1 MRNLDKIFRNDDLEA
16 HIATW
21 GEPATFQ
28 SAEYCVGNYETVGVL
43 DTKQQRLLIAVSGQP
58 EHGHFEMALIS
69 TATAILNNTLASS
82 EGEQRY
88 YTEVVETNQGSMVFV
103 CDKTPPSGMVNFLLR
118 GPVGRA
124 ETRHNVIEAAAK
136 IAAGLNSLDYVYFA
150 YDDEEHFIAEE
161 MAEIEDEQ
169 SASRI

>member
-28 SAEYCVGNYETVGVL
+28 GAEYCVGNYETVGVL

-69 TATAILNNTLASS
+69 TATAILNNTLAPS

-88 YTEVVETNQGSMVFV
+88 YIELVETNQGSMVFV
-103 CDKTPPSGMVNFLLR
+103 CDKTPPNGMAHFLLR
-118 GPVGRA
+118 GPAGRVQN
-124 ETRHNVIEAAAK
+124 RHSVIEAAAK
-136 IAAGLNSLDYVYFA
+136 IAAGLNSMNYVYHA
-150 YDDEEHFIAEE
+150 YDDTERFSDEEL
-161 MAEIEDEQ
+161 AEIQAGDL
-169 SASRI
+169 AA